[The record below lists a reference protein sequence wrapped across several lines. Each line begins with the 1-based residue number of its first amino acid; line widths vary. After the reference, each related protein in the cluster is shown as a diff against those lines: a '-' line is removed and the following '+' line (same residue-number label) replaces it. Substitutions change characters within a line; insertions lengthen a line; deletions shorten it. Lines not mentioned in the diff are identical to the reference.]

1 MTNTLLISF
10 KVTDEHFNVPY
21 QSQTTVHNLIK
32 HVCTHTTMLS
42 NANPEDYYLAI
53 NKSDMLDGER
63 TVEEMGLGQPNQFVS
78 LDMYMKTRVLIKRIS
93 QSRMQ
98 FLQVSDKQ
106 IPQEAQQSTA
116 IEKVFSTG
124 IIGETT
130 VDLRVVLDT
139 LEF

>member
-1 MTNTLLISF
+1 M
-10 KVTDEHFNVPY
+10 TDEHFNVPY
-21 QSQTTVHNLIK
+21 RSQTTVHNLIQY
-32 HVCTHTTMLS
+32 VCTHTTMLS

-53 NKSDMLDGER
+53 NKSDMLDGDR

-116 IEKVFSTG
+116 IEKVFSIG
-124 IIGETT
+124 II
-130 VDLRVVLDT
+130 
-139 LEF
+139 